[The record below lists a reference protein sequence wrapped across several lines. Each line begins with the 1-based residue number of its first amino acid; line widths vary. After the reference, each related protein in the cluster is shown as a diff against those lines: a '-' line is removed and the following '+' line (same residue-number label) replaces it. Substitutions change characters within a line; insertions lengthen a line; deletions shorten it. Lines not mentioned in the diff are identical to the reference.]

1 MIRREMYMIK
11 LIGVLIILIGFIRKY
26 NPIAVVLVA
35 GVVTGLVGGLNFIK
49 ILEIIGS
56 AFVKTRYMSLLLL
69 SLPVIG
75 VLERYG
81 LKERAKIL
89 IQSMKS
95 VSTGKVLSLYTTIR
109 LGAAALSL
117 RLGGHVQFIRPLI
130 HPMAHG
136 AAEIN
141 FEEVD
146 EKEEDVIKGYS
157 AASEN
162 IGNFF
167 GQNVFVASGGVLLVV
182 GTLEELGIT
191 VTPLAVS
198 KSAIP
203 IAIIAGVYAI
213 IQNYLLDK
221 RLDKNL
227 GKLNKNVD
235 GSGC

>member
-56 AFVKTRYMSLLLL
+56 AFVKTRYMSLFLL

-227 GKLNKNVD
+227 RKLNKNVD
-235 GSGC
+235 GRGC